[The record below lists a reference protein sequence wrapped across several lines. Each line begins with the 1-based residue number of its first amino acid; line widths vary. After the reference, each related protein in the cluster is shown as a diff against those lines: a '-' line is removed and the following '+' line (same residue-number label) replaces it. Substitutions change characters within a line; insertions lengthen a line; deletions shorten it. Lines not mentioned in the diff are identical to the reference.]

1 MTVREIVREPLR
13 FLSKINKSKE
23 IELID
28 NALNA
33 VHLKPLKYAD
43 RLPSK
48 LSGGKRQRVSIAR
61 AIVIR
66 PDFLV
71 MDEPTSMLD
80 EAVKKEIFDVIRVI
94 VEKEQ
99 CSLLM
104 ITHDIA
110 CQQICVINC

>member
-23 IELID
+23 IELVD

-33 VHLKPLKYAD
+33 VHLNPLKYAD

-48 LSGGKRQRVSIAR
+48 LSGGERQRVSIAR
-61 AIVIR
+61 AIVIS

-80 EAVKKEIFDVIRVI
+80 EAVKKMKEAVLNQTEAAMYPYGYRDVR
-94 VEKEQ
+94 Q
-99 CSLLM
+99 
-104 ITHDIA
+104 
-110 CQQICVINC
+110 

>member
-1 MTVREIVREPLR
+1 
-13 FLSKINKSKE
+13 
-23 IELID
+23 
-28 NALNA
+28 
-33 VHLKPLKYAD
+33 
-43 RLPSK
+43 
-48 LSGGKRQRVSIAR
+48 
-61 AIVIR
+61 
-66 PDFLV
+66 

-110 CQQICVINC
+110 MSANMCDKLLVMENGCIVEAGDKEQVFNNQQHPFTKKLILAATDIEGYWEKSALQRQKPKNKYYGCGD